1 MEASERRAAML
12 KLLCRHRHETI
23 KNLAYEFGVSERTV
37 RRDIEVLSYSEP
49 IYTQPGKYGGGVYV
63 TENYQMD
70 RMYFRETER
79 NVLYRLL
86 DCIEHKKICDLTEEE
101 TVIFRNLIST
111 YTKPAVPHNHK
122 ERKVI

>member
-12 KLLCRHRHETI
+12 KLLCRRRHETI

-49 IYTQPGKYGGGVYV
+49 LYTQPGKYGGGVYV

-101 TVIFRNLIST
+101 TVIFRNLISE
-111 YTKPAVPHNHK
+111 YTKPASPNNHK